1 MEIATRL
8 DLIEA
13 ASEAY
18 KKEHGDDALAIEVD
32 EDEKENKWEDG
43 GSKSNDNGDEDGGS
57 KNKVGEGGE
66 CSSENSSND
75 DEKRGV
81 VIVTKILIII
91 W

>member
-32 EDEKENKWEDG
+32 EDEKENK
-43 GSKSNDNGDEDGGS
+43 
-57 KNKVGEGGE
+57 
-66 CSSENSSND
+66 
-75 DEKRGV
+75 
-81 VIVTKILIII
+81 
-91 W
+91 